1 MIRTQRN
8 RHLRSALGSALVAL
22 LAISTAAAA
31 QDASPQALYEAGQ
44 YDAVLARVDAERGA
58 GRESLESA
66 FMAAQAARRLG
77 QGDRV
82 VQEYERLAS
91 SPNPAW
97 AALGRAGA
105 ALERGDLDQAQG
117 AAGEAIGLE
126 GGLGFA
132 HYQLGMVHARRNNHE
147 AAGQAFARAAELMP
161 SFAYA
166 HYYAGLS
173 FQRVKNINRMAT
185 HFEQFVQLA
194 PNAPER
200 TQVLVVLRSVR
211 G

>member
-1 MIRTQRN
+1 MTRTQRN
-8 RHLRSALGSALVAL
+8 RHLRSALVPAIVAL
-22 LAISTAAAA
+22 LALASPASA
-31 QDASPQALYEAGQ
+31 QDASPQSLYEAGQ
-44 YDAVLARVDAERGA
+44 YDAVLARVDAERG
-58 GRESLESA
+58 GGQESLEST
-66 FMAAQAARRLG
+66 FMAAQAARRIG
-77 QGDRV
+77 QNDRL

-97 AALGRAGA
+97 AALGRSGA

-117 AAGEAIGLE
+117 AAGEAVGLE
-126 GGLGFA
+126 PGLGFA
-132 HYQLGMVHARRNNHE
+132 HYQLGMVYARRNNHE
-147 AAGQAFARAAELMP
+147 AAGQTFAHAAELMP

-173 FQRVKNINRMAT
+173 FQRVRNINRMAT
-185 HFEQFVQLA
+185 HFEQFAQLA

-200 TQVLVVLRSVR
+200 AQVLVVLRSVR